1 MTTEELTALGL
12 TEEQAKK
19 VFELHGKGLTKA
31 QKEAEDLKT
40 QNQSLQS
47 QLDTANATLDK
58 FKDVDVESI
67 KKDVET
73 YKKKAEDAK
82 EELETKLRTRDQ
94 DDWLKGKYD
103 EYGVA
108 SPYARKSLSSEIR
121 DEKDGLKWKDGAFLG
136 FDDFMKAAKE
146 KDSGLYKTKEEK
158 EAEDKEKEREENAP
172 FFTAGNDDG
181 GNKSGKAPTP
191 PLIF

>member
-31 QKEAEDLKT
+31 QKEVEDLKAE
-40 QNQSLQS
+40 NQTIQT

-58 FKDVDVESI
+58 FKDVDVEGI
-67 KKDVET
+67 QKDVET
-73 YKKKAEDAK
+73 YKKQAEDAK
-82 EELETKLRTRDQ
+82 KELEAKLRNRDQ

-108 SPYARKSLSSEIR
+108 SPYARKSLSAEIR

-146 KDSGLYKTKEEK
+146 KDAGLYKTKEEK
-158 EAEDKEKEREENAP
+158 EADEEEKELENNAP
-172 FFTAGNDDG
+172 YFTAGNDDG
-181 GNKSGKAPTP
+181 GSKGGKAQSP
-191 PLIF
+191 PIIF